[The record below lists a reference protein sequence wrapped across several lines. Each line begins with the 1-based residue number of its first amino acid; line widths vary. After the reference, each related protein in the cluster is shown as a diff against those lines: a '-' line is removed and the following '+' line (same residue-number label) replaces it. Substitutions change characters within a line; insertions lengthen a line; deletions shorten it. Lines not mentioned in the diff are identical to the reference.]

1 MKRIYG
7 AIKVLAGSAAIA
19 SATYFLV
26 LTKED
31 REEVRAAVQKSIKD
45 IIRTK
50 ENVERVFSKNE
61 NELDQTLEALQD
73 SVRKQ
78 WTNLEK

>member
-31 REEVRAAVQKSIKD
+31 REEVRAAVQKD

-78 WTNLEK
+78 WSNLEK

>member
-19 SATYFLV
+19 STTYFLV

-78 WTNLEK
+78 WSNLEK